1 MNVVDVII
9 DHQVIGP
16 LESPRMDAV
25 VMVYHISLFLRNH
38 AVLECQLCLRVL
50 LCQVVCQTHFLKHF
64 LLHAFVLEKVQAVN
78 ILELENL
85 LGFLRNVCLAMAED
99 VVIESERHWKFDLV
113 KHVV

>member
-1 MNVVDVII
+1 
-9 DHQVIGP
+9 
-16 LESPRMDAV
+16 MDAV